1 MAVKWRGSAVEKFL
15 FVEWLCWRARTLDSR
30 SGCCC
35 LVCPPFV
42 SCMEQI
48 LSQRIESLVQRVVP
62 ARLFSGLAEIANF
75 AEFGTKKIKLK
86 SSNFENFKCLHIYRG
101 T

>member
-1 MAVKWRGSAVEKFL
+1 MAVVLAQLGSMCAARAVERL
-15 FVEWLCWRARTLDSR
+15 Q
-30 SGCCC
+30 CCTVAY
-35 LVCPPFV
+35 LL
-42 SCMEQI
+42 STYD

-86 SSNFENFKCLHIYRG
+86 SSNFENFKCLHIYWEI
-101 T
+101 

>member
-1 MAVKWRGSAVEKFL
+1 MLSNLSTALHSVASAVAAGASVSRKISTK
-15 FVEWLCWRARTLDSR
+15 RAA
-30 SGCCC
+30 
-35 LVCPPFV
+35 
-42 SCMEQI
+42 

-86 SSNFENFKCLHIYRG
+86 SSNFENFKCLHIYWEI
-101 T
+101 

>member
-86 SSNFENFKCLHIYRG
+86 SIK